1 MIRIQTSSDSQNVK
15 IVIDG
20 QLAGEDLLQMEASLR
35 HALEPHKSASL
46 FLRDV
51 SHIDDSGRKLLSR
64 LARNGVELTAS
75 GVYSSY
81 VVDEIRRGAKPDVVP
96 GT

>member
-1 MIRIQTSSDSQNVK
+1 MIRIQTSSDSRNVR

-20 QLAGEDLLQMEASLR
+20 QLAGEDILQMEASLR
-35 HALEPHKSASL
+35 NALEPHKSASL

-51 SHIDDSGRKLLSR
+51 SHIDDAGRKLLSR
-64 LARNGVELTAS
+64 LARNGVKLTAS

-81 VVDEIRRGAKPDVVP
+81 VVEEIRRGAKPDIVP
-96 GT
+96 GK

>member
-1 MIRIQTSSDSQNVK
+1 MIRIQTSSDSQGVR

-20 QLAGEDLLQMEASLR
+20 QLAGDDVLQIETSL
-35 HALEPHKSASL
+35 HSAFDPHKLASL

-51 SHIDDSGRKLLSR
+51 SHIDDVGRKLLSR
-64 LARNGVELTAS
+64 LARNGVKLTAS

-81 VVDEIRRGAKPDVVP
+81 VVDEIRRGAKPDIVP
-96 GT
+96 GK

>member
-1 MIRIQTSSDSQNVK
+1 MIRIQTNSDSQSVR

-20 QLAGEDLLQMEASLR
+20 QLAGEDIVQMEASLR
-35 HALEPHKSASL
+35 NALEPHKSTSL

-51 SHIDDSGRKLLSR
+51 SHIDDAGRKLLSR
-64 LARNGVELTAS
+64 LARNGVKLTAS

-81 VVDEIRRGAKPDVVP
+81 VVDEIRRGAKPEIVP
-96 GT
+96 GK

>member
-1 MIRIQTSSDSQNVK
+1 MIRIQTNSDSQSVR

-20 QLAGEDLLQMEASLR
+20 QLAGEDIVQMEASLR
-35 HALEPHKSASL
+35 NALEPHKSASL

-51 SHIDDSGRKLLSR
+51 SHIDDAGRKLLSR
-64 LARNGVELTAS
+64 LARNGVKLTAS

-81 VVDEIRRGAKPDVVP
+81 VVDEIRRGTKPDIVP
-96 GT
+96 GK

>member
-1 MIRIQTSSDSQNVK
+1 MIRIQTSSDSQSVT

-20 QLAGEDLLQMEASLR
+20 HLAGDDILQMEAALR
-35 HALEPHKSASL
+35 SALEPHKPASL

-51 SHIDDSGRKLLSR
+51 SHIDDAGRTLLSR
-64 LARNGVELTAS
+64 LARNGVTLRAS

-81 VVDEIRRGAKPDVVP
+81 VVDEIRRAAKPDIEAP
-96 GT
+96 K

>member
-1 MIRIQTSSDSQNVK
+1 MIRIQTSTDSQGVR

-20 QLAGEDLLQMEASLR
+20 QLAGDDMLQIEASLR
-35 HALEPHKSASL
+35 SAVDPHKPVSL

-51 SHIDDSGRKLLSR
+51 SHIDDAGRSLLSR
-64 LARNGVELTAS
+64 LARNGVKLTAS
-75 GVYSSY
+75 GVYSSF

-96 GT
+96 G